1 MRAQKLFV
9 PILLGLAMV
18 LQSCTSGTTIQA
30 NEATLQAAVQQTLDA
45 ENAALTA
52 TQAARPAVTL
62 RPTETSVPA
71 ITLRPLTPTPT
82 LPPATATPFQPPIP
96 LVSVSVS
103 TNCRSGPGT
112 DFELMGDLQAGD
124 VAEVV
129 GKYPSM
135 NYWIIKNP
143 DKAGNC
149 WLWGEYATVIGSTAL
164 LPLVMPPPTPSVP
177 ILVVSIDTT
186 CYSGPSKNY
195 IPLGTVNIG
204 ERPAVYGRDPYSNY
218 FLIKNPDAA
227 GNCWISG
234 ENATVQGSLALI
246 STADTPEPPAS
257 SSDFSCSI
265 LERSPQDGDTFK
277 PGASFDAHWKV
288 QNTGEKT
295 WKAINVRYGYLSGTK
310 MFQGKD
316 HYSISG
322 DVDSGKKYDIT
333 IDMLAPEE
341 KGTYSMLWYIWSGD
355 TQICTLPVYITV
367 K

>member
-18 LQSCTSGTTIQA
+18 LQGCTPGTTIQS

-45 ENAALTA
+45 EKAALTA
-52 TQAARPAVTL
+52 TEAARPAATL
-62 RPTETSVPA
+62 RPTETTVP
-71 ITLRPLTPTPT
+71 IPTRRPSSTPDTPDVT
-82 LPPATATPFQPPIP
+82 QTAFQPPIP

-112 DFELMGDLQAGD
+112 DFELLGDLQAGD
-124 VAEVV
+124 VAEVI

-164 LPLVMPPPTPSVP
+164 VPLVAPPATPSVP
-177 ILVVSIDTT
+177 ILMVSLDTT
-186 CYSGPSKNY
+186 CYSGPSDSY
-195 IPLGTVNIG
+195 IPLGTINIG
-204 ERPAVYGRDPYSNY
+204 ERPVVYGRDPYSNF

-234 ENATVQGSLALI
+234 ENATVQGSIALI
-246 STADTPEPPAS
+246 STAETPTPPAS
-257 SSDFSCSI
+257 SADYRCSI
-265 LERSPQDGDTFK
+265 VERSPKDGDSFK
-277 PGASFDAHWKV
+277 PGANFDAYWSVK
-288 QNTGEKT
+288 NTGDKT
-295 WKAINVRYGYLSGTK
+295 WKTVNVRYGYLSGTK
-310 MFQGKD
+310 MYEGKD
-316 HYSISG
+316 KYAISE
-322 DVDSGKKYDIT
+322 DVKPGKTYDIRL
-333 IDMLAPEE
+333 DMVAPEQ
-341 KGTYSMLWYIWSGD
+341 KGTYSMLWYIWSGE
-355 TQICTLPVYITV
+355 TQVCTLPVYIVV